1 MAFWYIV
8 LRVMLL
14 IYTRGKIRF
23 SNCDGLFQMCCSC
36 VLFCV
41 MIIFLESYL
50 FFFICVVAGCV
61 HLYLFIGWSFSMEW
75 SAVVCDRGISG
86 PYPIFELLFYKHFNN
101 IGITHVFSCINI
113 CRVPRM
119 LFEHE
124 ADRPSVQTSSEGPGK
139 C

>member
-1 MAFWYIV
+1 M
-8 LRVMLL
+8 
-14 IYTRGKIRF
+14 IRPNLKKKYH
-23 SNCDGLFQMCCSC
+23 SLCNISTPITTQLFGDDIARD
-36 VLFCV
+36 V
-41 MIIFLESYL
+41 
-50 FFFICVVAGCV
+50 
-61 HLYLFIGWSFSMEW
+61 
-75 SAVVCDRGISG
+75 
-86 PYPIFELLFYKHFNN
+86 KN

>member
-1 MAFWYIV
+1 M
-8 LRVMLL
+8 
-14 IYTRGKIRF
+14 
-23 SNCDGLFQMCCSC
+23 D
-36 VLFCV
+36 
-41 MIIFLESYL
+41 FL
-50 FFFICVVAGCV
+50 
-61 HLYLFIGWSFSMEW
+61 GWILDLTE
-75 SAVVCDRGISG
+75 G
-86 PYPIFELLFYKHFNN
+86 N